1 MDPAMRNVSNF
12 LFHRVNTKRDL
23 LWDPMDVK
31 LFDHCIKYISKNF
44 HVVLL
49 EDMVLNKH
57 EFNGSK
63 KYATI
68 VFDDGYKDN
77 FEYAL
82 PILEKYKVKASFY
95 IVTECIDKN
104 IPTWTHIVDYA
115 FQYTNH
121 DKIDIS
127 FHFLPEELRVSSLND
142 KTIRIN
148 YVRKLKPALKKISH
162 SERML
167 VIDRILTSFNDIEFP
182 SLMMN
187 WGDVKQL
194 SKAGHYIGSHTDTHC
209 MLGTMNNIE
218 MINNELTHSGNKIK
232 QNLGYFPLTIS
243 YPVGSYN
250 ATTIEQS
257 KLAGY
262 KIGLAVK
269 QKVYNP
275 EQDNNFEVPRIE
287 LYNESWLKTRLRIEN
302 VIGRVAKVLKG
313 I

>member
-1 MDPAMRNVSNF
+1 VDGAMRNVSNF
-12 LFHRVNTKRDL
+12 LFHRVNPERDL

-31 LFDHCIKYISKNF
+31 LFDKCIKYISKNF

-57 EFNGSK
+57 ELKGSK
-63 KYATI
+63 NYATI

-77 FEYAL
+77 FQYAL

-95 IVTECIDKN
+95 IVTDCIDKN
-104 IPTWTHIVDYA
+104 IPTWTHLVDHA
-115 FQYTNH
+115 FLNTNH
-121 DKIDIS
+121 DKIDMS
-127 FHFLPEELRVSSLND
+127 FNFLPEELRVSRLKD
-142 KTIRIN
+142 KTLRVN
-148 YVRKLKPALKKISH
+148 YVRKLKPALKKIRH

-167 VIDRILTSFNDIEFP
+167 VMDRILGAFNDIQFP

-187 WGDVKQL
+187 WDEIKQL
-194 SKAGHYIGSHTDTHC
+194 RSAGHYIGSHTVTHC
-209 MLGTMNNIE
+209 MLGTMNNVEAIQ
-218 MINNELTHSGNKIK
+218 MELTSSGEKIM

-269 QKVYNP
+269 QEVYDP
-275 EQDNNFEVPRIE
+275 IQDIDFEIPRIE

-302 VIGRVAKVLKG
+302 VVGRVSKLLKG